1 MKLSFR
7 ANGALLVLA
16 LATLPAPAAAQE
28 AEAWVLPRGLLE
40 LSGGGLFTQYDSRLG
55 YGDPALG
62 AELLAPLGSA
72 TQRLTAAAEAQ
83 VQTGLAQLLGAPVN
97 PDSLSAGRLNLRLGA
112 DERVAPLN
120 VRYGLTNRLTLSLMV
135 PIERR
140 GTTVVGPYLAGA
152 TLGLNPDEARNRT
165 VLAGFDP
172 RYGDLG
178 GGLLLPVRGSAA
190 GVELQTRLR
199 ARSAADTL
207 ILPTTPLTVAQL
219 LADDEIAAQLT
230 AEEQAA
236 LGLVSGHRSY
246 MLGDLQLG
254 ARFLLRRG
262 PAGWPYPD
270 SVTGRS
276 LRTSVGARVRLP
288 TGRSGTRFFSEIPP
302 GGGHLGFGVD
312 VLNDVF
318 LSSRWYV
325 NASASMDVLLPADV
339 ERQAFSLTRPF
350 PADSAVRTVRREPG
364 QRLAVSISP
373 RWRLTDE
380 ISFSGEYALLAQTRT
395 NYTGGD
401 ADWVPSPLEWR
412 TGGSLHALG
421 IGARYSSLQAYA
433 RGRANVPFE
442 ITLALSRAIAGGGL
456 APDVNSVRVT
466 GRIFMDPRGFRALL
480 PGGSPPPADTT
491 AAAAPPESPPA
502 DTLPAQVRPAT
513 PAAPLL
519 IVPPRPDTA
528 TVDPTPPQ
536 APPSARLQ
544 ASAARR
550 PRASSFA
557 LDSRRSALVPRRA
570 IVTQKD
576 RSATSN

>member
-16 LATLPAPAAAQE
+16 LAAAPARVLAQE

-55 YGDPALG
+55 YGDPAFG
-62 AELLAPLGSA
+62 SEFLAPLSAA
-72 TQRLTAAAEAQ
+72 TQRVTGAAEAR
-83 VQTGLAQLLGAPVN
+83 VQAGLADLLGAPLD

-112 DERVAPLN
+112 DERIAPLS
-120 VRYGLTNRLTLSLMV
+120 VRYGLTNRLTLSITV

-140 GTTVVGPYLAGA
+140 GTTVVGPYFAGA

-172 RYGDLG
+172 RFGDLG
-178 GGLLLPVRGSAA
+178 GGLLLPLRGTAA
-190 GVELQTRLR
+190 AVALQTRLR

-207 ILPTTPLTVAQL
+207 ILPTAPLTVAQF
-219 LADDEIAAQLT
+219 LADEEIAAQLT
-230 AEEQAA
+230 DEELAA

-288 TGRSGTRFFSEIPP
+288 TGRSGTRFFTEIPP

-318 LSSRWYV
+318 LSDRWYV
-325 NASASMDVLLPADV
+325 NASASVDVLLPADV
-339 ERQAFSLTRPF
+339 ERQAFSLARPF

-364 QRLAVSISP
+364 QRLAVSITP

-401 ADWVPSPLEWR
+401 ADLVPSPLEWR
-412 TGGSLHALG
+412 TGGSLHAVGL
-421 IGARYSSLQAYA
+421 GARYSSLQAYA

-442 ITLALSRAIAGGGL
+442 VSLTLSRAIAGGGV
-456 APDVNSVRVT
+456 APDVNSVRLT

-480 PGGSPPPADTT
+480 PGGTPPPADT
-491 AAAAPPESPPA
+491 AAPPASPPA
-502 DTLPAQVRPAT
+502 DTLPGQLRPDVA
-513 PAAPLL
+513 PAPRV
-519 IVPPRPDTA
+519 VPPQPDTA
-528 TVDPTPPQ
+528 AADSARPQ
-536 APPSARLQ
+536 APPPARPQ
-544 ASAARR
+544 ASVGGR
-550 PRASSFA
+550 PNASSFVG
-557 LDSRRSALVPRRA
+557 SRRSALAARRPS
-570 IVTQKD
+570 VTGQD
-576 RSATSN
+576 RGGASN